1 MSGDLGLLGVGS
13 GVIQPGWVKKPTQE
27 KEKEQPDG
35 SVGSESEVDV
45 RDARLLKEEV
55 QKLAIMVEGY
65 SQTYDMPSVAGN
77 TTTNLDITVTSP
89 DKVRAGDY
97 VIWGGGATMNHGL
110 VNQAGGPIPAPA
122 NDTIRVR
129 VSNVTAAAID
139 AASMTHYFLIFRNVT
154 AD

>member
-1 MSGDLGLLGVGS
+1 MTGDLGLLGVGS
-13 GVIQPGWVKKPTQE
+13 GVIQPGWVKRPTQE
-27 KEKEQPDG
+27 KNPQPDEAG
-35 SVGSESEVDV
+35 NEPEVDV
-45 RDARLLKEEV
+45 RDARLLKESV
-55 QKLAIMVEGY
+55 QKLAIQVEGY
-65 SQTYDMPSVAGN
+65 EQEYDMPSVAAN
-77 TTTNLDITVTSP
+77 TTTNLDITVDSP

-97 VIWGGGATMNHGL
+97 VVWGGGATMNHGL

-129 VSNVTAAAID
+129 VSNVTAGAID